1 MRDNDGMGEDL
12 HVSQHSLLG
21 GLHWKGF
28 GQDMHS
34 HLPQAL
40 WPLTVL
46 HQVYSL

>member
-28 GQDMHS
+28 GQDKYS

-46 HQVYSL
+46 HQVCSL